1 MTGRQNL
8 PARARRSIN
17 NNPRLRGGVMVEQAS
32 VFDPS
37 VPFSDKPNAKYGSR
51 EFHSIMMG
59 AAALGVSV
67 FGYTSAVRKWKTA
80 SQKLEKGHREVPCG
94 EWMCNICQRIDPETL
109 IQAFEEKISFQ
120 VKKMQFHGLL
130 RGKTVDIALDM
141 HLIRHWNKKH
151 GADLVRSKSKG
162 QIGLYERYVTAQA
175 VGPGGQLALGG
186 LHMPALEDT
195 ADYVRRI
202 ITACRNSGVE
212 IGTVMLDRGF
222 FSADVIRV
230 LEELG
235 VGYLIPC
242 TNTSKVIEA
251 IRDFYL
257 GTRNPVSRFRITKSK
272 NDYAEYAMIITVR
285 KKQKRKKKK
294 GEPKPEERYIAFAT
308 NRPKICTDRY
318 AERWMIETGY
328 RMVENERVRTRSRN
342 VTFRTYCFFYSLWLW

>member
-37 VPFSDKPNAKYGSR
+37 VPFSDKPNARYGSR

-251 IRDFYL
+251 IGDFYL
-257 GTRNPVSRFRITKSK
+257 GTRNPVVAAIAIRSPFAKFRKTVASCHMKTRNMPIGSGGGDRITVAATTRIAVPYYQVKERLRGIRHDH
-272 NDYAEYAMIITVR
+272 NGAQEAE
-285 KKQKRKKKK
+285 
-294 GEPKPEERYIAFAT
+294 EEEEER
-308 NRPKICTDRY
+308 
-318 AERWMIETGY
+318 
-328 RMVENERVRTRSRN
+328 
-342 VTFRTYCFFYSLWLW
+342 